1 MQPDDQMDVVASAWE
16 QHMSS
21 FGAAIEAEPTIDV
34 AVARTVGARLQ
45 SHARRIGAETHPFS
59 GCPGADDALRHGG
72 ERLAALQTVIHG
84 DPKSGNIFERR
95 AGESDEWEIG
105 LIDFQWTGIGLGGTD
120 VGHFMCASVAPEGLS
135 ADGAAENA
143 LVDVYY
149 DAFCEAAAEFGAVS
163 SKENA
168 GEELLTR
175 EELQVQYEN
184 GVLDTMRCVFGYQ
197 WLRVKAS
204 PESLAKNAQSI
215 GRNSY
220 NKSLPNALWMIR
232 TADLYLKAR
241 EARAH

>member
-1 MQPDDQMDVVASAWE
+1 M
-16 QHMSS
+16 
-21 FGAAIEAEPTIDV
+21 AEGGS
-34 AVARTVGARLQ
+34 R
-45 SHARRIGAETHPFS
+45 AE
-59 GCPGADDALRHGG
+59 
-72 ERLAALQTVIHG
+72 
-84 DPKSGNIFERR
+84 
-95 AGESDEWEIG
+95 
-105 LIDFQWTGIGLGGTD
+105 
-120 VGHFMCASVAPEGLS
+120 
-135 ADGAAENA
+135 GAAENA

>member
-1 MQPDDQMDVVASAWE
+1 MQ
-16 QHMSS
+16 
-21 FGAAIEAEPTIDV
+21 
-34 AVARTVGARLQ
+34 AVARQ
-45 SHARRIGAETHPFS
+45 IGAETPPFS
-59 GCPGADDALRHGG
+59 GCPGADDVLRDGG
-72 ERLAALQTVIHG
+72 ARLAALKTIIHG

-95 AGESDEWEIG
+95 VDETSSWEIG

-135 ADGAAENA
+135 ADGSAERA

-149 DAFCEAAAEFGAVS
+149 RAFCEAAAEFGAIS
-163 SKENA
+163 SVENA
-168 GEELLTR
+168 GKELLTR

-204 PESLAKNAQSI
+204 PESLAKNAMSI

-232 TADLYLKAR
+232 SADLYLKSR
-241 EARAH
+241 EARTMS